1 MIKLDLIDAY
11 LTIPV
16 SKRSQP
22 YLAFQFEDKAFVFV
36 VMPIGLNAAP
46 GRFTKV

>member
-1 MIKLDLIDAY
+1 MIKLDLTNAY

-22 YLAFQFEDKAFVFV
+22 HLAFQFEDKVFVFV
-36 VMPIGLNAAP
+36 VMPFGLNVAS
-46 GRFTKV
+46 GFLQKF